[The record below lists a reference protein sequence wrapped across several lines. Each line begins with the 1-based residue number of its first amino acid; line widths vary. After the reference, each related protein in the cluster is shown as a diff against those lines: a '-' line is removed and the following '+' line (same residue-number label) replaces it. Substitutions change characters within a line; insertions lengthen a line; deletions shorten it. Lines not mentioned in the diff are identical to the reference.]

1 MHPGTIP
8 RDVLQWSTREPK
20 DSPATRIIGVKSVAA
35 LKPLTADNAP
45 CYLDSSD
52 TEVRYLQ
59 LTVSVR
65 RPRLLLSDESR

>member
-52 TEVRYLQ
+52 TEA
-59 LTVSVR
+59 LTAVNGFSEAPPTSVI
-65 RPRLLLSDESR
+65 